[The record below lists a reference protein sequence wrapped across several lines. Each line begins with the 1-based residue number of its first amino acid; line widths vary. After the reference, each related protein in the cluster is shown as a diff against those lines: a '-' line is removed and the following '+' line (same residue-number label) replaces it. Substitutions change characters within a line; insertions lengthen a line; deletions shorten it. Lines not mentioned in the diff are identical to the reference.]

1 MALYLRKILPI
12 LIALALL
19 STFVFFHT
27 SEDPN
32 QIPGGLAP
40 PEKKTRDTVEA
51 AATLHGHLRSLVEAR
66 ATPPPYQAQSFN
78 LSPLNLQP
86 AVPNSTESGNPAP
99 TRLAIPTPNEEPAG
113 EELPG
118 SVQEAFSAPV
128 APSSPLKA
136 SNNTASKTESIPD
149 SAPAPLL
156 SEPIL
161 AEPVIVPP
169 VPLEVAANAALH
181 SEAAKPVPTDPDAEL
196 RAQEEQS
203 LERLR
208 DGEEW
213 QLSSDRKHVN
223 SILMEGAA
231 YQSAWHESTLREK
244 AARQLSEG
252 VAAAGLSNVL
262 RSGVLND
269 TWPGAKH
276 LLEHSTTKAWFTAVD
291 TLFDQSSPFLFIE
304 LGCFSER
311 SLLAARVANAY
322 PRASVLALHVCNQQR
337 GDIGA
342 LLRTADELN
351 LVNLFV
357 AERPL
362 AASMLEDLRGAQQA
376 HRHSHCNLG
385 VVSDLS
391 SAAAAGNL
399 PYETEA
405 LVAGM
410 LTLCSQTVLP
420 PDLPNERPFSFWSS
434 VDELTSRAARRL
446 PAYLVT
452 VKNAAKTGHSTSST
466 SSAITSTAYS
476 SSYKTTSSSSSYR
489 VVSTSIRGV
498 NASVDARSMSG
509 LSVPFLL
516 AAGLVAPQ
524 RFALMRRLVARADSE
539 EDAAPVVFGSS
550 LVTLT
555 QAANLSALATP
566 FPGQTWT
573 PAPNASTSLL
583 SSPRRRLLGLL
594 WKDRPM
600 LEPATP
606 EPDEDAHSD
615 DDEGSRVGSFLTS
628 DQEAEQSA
636 LAAAEEP
643 PMLATWPGLETE
655 LETMAFSSVLVLG
668 SEMGLVGT
676 KISTAHSSST
686 VVSVRTGV
694 SHASAHLRLLELMR
708 VRNHLHC
715 VSDLKPATLAA
726 LLASEDP
733 FGVAV
738 VGGSILTQL
747 MVHAHDEEDG
757 SCDWNAF
764 EVMLGSSLNTA
775 VTSFLVLPRL
785 RTLASALDLVLPHCA
800 PSFHERYMVPPPV
813 ESDKADEVP
822 ASAGTSPE
830 GRLLARALASVGSG
844 TVRVRRVRY
853 GTKGALLLRLERVS
867 GVASV
872 QSGVS
877 LYTLLHLGLVPTLKA
892 ELFRSFLAL
901 PLFRFGSL
909 PALVPWKIR
918 FNAKDALARLSV
930 YVAPGASEYK
940 GAQGR
945 ELLSSIGRTSAAA
958 ERDAAAAKWA
968 TMRGELERQPA
979 EHQNGDFS
987 LLEYGSGRGA
997 LSMAIAARY
1006 PNATVLSLEA
1016 QGNLADA
1023 HLETLTQRNLAN
1035 NIVASPSEDYTAIA
1049 DKFSA
1054 SPEFFRYLIYS
1065 PSLLD
1070 LTDSKMLASLFTTAL
1085 TSFYALPSD
1094 KHLSLALSI
1103 FYPLGTGSADSH
1115 LGTLPGPAYTPD
1127 KSLAEAAYSLISHP
1141 TKPYLDLDMA
1151 LLRRLSEK
1159 ASLSVAVRRLAPPLG
1174 VAGLPLVRLDILNM
1188 TRHVHHHFD
1197 YIKDGHTRTYTMT
1210 VAVNAS
1216 ATADAEAILKARLAS
1231 EHTSSSPSN
1240 QMGFWAAPLKNVAD
1254 NGARFL
1260 TTAAN
1265 SGGVRGSSSGLRS
1278 WKIPLGHHL
1287 NGGSLVSVS
1296 MSRDKSTHV
1305 IPYNTIKSVTLIA
1318 VLRLGLLKGLKE
1330 RAYRLFVKLPLFED
1344 MAPWNIVFEGAQLKY
1359 IDYDTRDKTFDGEV
1373 VRTYQV
1379 LSALMNY
1386 KRTVSD
1392 FSKCGSKV
1400 GNPYNFPFLSEC
1412 VKSAAFSG
1420 PCDDPAAP
1428 VPCGD
1433 GQCHS
1438 DYVSCLRAVVEGDEA
1453 TEGRHPSTP
1462 VEAAAPSQGRLI
1474 WDLGSK

>member
-1 MALYLRKILPI
+1 M
-12 LIALALL
+12 
-19 STFVFFHT
+19 
-27 SEDPN
+27 
-32 QIPGGLAP
+32 
-40 PEKKTRDTVEA
+40 
-51 AATLHGHLRSLVEAR
+51 
-66 ATPPPYQAQSFN
+66 
-78 LSPLNLQP
+78 
-86 AVPNSTESGNPAP
+86 
-99 TRLAIPTPNEEPAG
+99 
-113 EELPG
+113 
-118 SVQEAFSAPV
+118 
-128 APSSPLKA
+128 
-136 SNNTASKTESIPD
+136 
-149 SAPAPLL
+149 
-156 SEPIL
+156 
-161 AEPVIVPP
+161 
-169 VPLEVAANAALH
+169 
-181 SEAAKPVPTDPDAEL
+181 
-196 RAQEEQS
+196 
-203 LERLR
+203 
-208 DGEEW
+208 
-213 QLSSDRKHVN
+213 
-223 SILMEGAA
+223 
-231 YQSAWHESTLREK
+231 
-244 AARQLSEG
+244 SEG
-252 VAAAGLSNVL
+252 DAAVGLSNVL

-269 TWPGAKH
+269 TWPGARH
-276 LLEHSTTKAWFTAVD
+276 LLEHSTTKTWFTAID
-291 TLFDQSSPFLFIE
+291 ALLDKSSPFLFIE

-311 SLLAARVANAY
+311 SLLSASVANAF
-322 PRASVLALHVCNQQR
+322 PRATVLALHVCNKQR
-337 GDIGA
+337 GDVGA
-342 LLRTADELN
+342 LLRTVDELN
-351 LVNLFV
+351 LENLFV

-376 HRHSHCNLG
+376 HHHSHCDLG

-391 SAAAAGNL
+391 STAAAGNL

-405 LVAGM
+405 LVAGV

-434 VDELTSRAARRL
+434 IDELTSHAARRL
-446 PAYLVT
+446 PAYHVT
-452 VKNAAKTGHSTSST
+452 VKNGAKAGHYHTSST
-466 SSAITSTAYS
+466 GTTSTTYSATTTSAYS
-476 SSYKTTSSSSSYR
+476 SPYKTTISSSASYR

-498 NASVDARSMSG
+498 NASGSAQSVSV

-524 RFALMRRLVARADSE
+524 RFALLRRLVARVDSE
-539 EDAAPVVFGSS
+539 KDAAPVVFGSS
-550 LVTLT
+550 LVTHT

-573 PAPNASTSLL
+573 PAPNVTS
-583 SSPRRRLLGLL
+583 SSSRRQLLGLL

-606 EPDEDAHSD
+606 DAEEDVHSD
-615 DDEGSRVGSFLTS
+615 DNKGRRVGSFLTA

-676 KISTAHSSST
+676 KVSAAHPLST
-686 VVSVRTGV
+686 VVSVRTAM
-694 SHASAHLRLLELMR
+694 SHTSAHLRLLELMR

-726 LLASEDP
+726 LLAPGDP
-733 FGVAV
+733 FDVAV
-738 VGGSILTQL
+738 LGGSILTQL
-747 MVHAHDEEDG
+747 MMHSHDEEDG

-764 EVMLGSSLNTA
+764 EVMLGASLNTA
-775 VTSFLVLPRL
+775 VTSFLVLPKL
-785 RTLASALDLVLPHCA
+785 RSLASALDLVLPHCA
-800 PSFHERYMVPPPV
+800 QSFRERYMTPPS
-813 ESDKADEVP
+813 EQGD
-822 ASAGTSPE
+822 GTEGLSTAETSSPE
-830 GRLLARALASVGSG
+830 GRLLARALTSVGSG
-844 TVRVRRVRY
+844 AVRARRIRY
-853 GTKGALLLRLERVS
+853 GAKDTSLLLRVERVS

-877 LYTLLHLGLVPTLKA
+877 LYALLHLGIVPALKA

-940 GAQGR
+940 GVQGR
-945 ELLSSIGRTSAAA
+945 ELFSSIGRTSAAA

-968 TMRGELERQPA
+968 TMRGELEQQPA

-1016 QGNLADA
+1016 QGNLAEG

-1035 NIVASPSEDYTAIA
+1035 NIVANPAEDYTAIA

-1070 LTDSKMLASLFTTAL
+1070 LADSKTLASLFTTAL

-1115 LGTLPGPAYTPD
+1115 SGTLLGPTYAPD
-1127 KSLAEAAYSLISHP
+1127 KSSAEAAYSLISHP
-1141 TKPYLDLDMA
+1141 MKPYLDLDLA

-1159 ASLSVAVRRLAPPLG
+1159 ATLSVAVRRLAPPLG
-1174 VAGLPLVRLDILNM
+1174 VAGLPLLRLDIVNM

-1210 VAVNAS
+1210 VAVNAT
-1216 ATADAEAILKARLAS
+1216 ATADAEAVLRAPLAPS
-1231 EHTSSSPSN
+1231 EHRSLSN
-1240 QMGFWAAPLKNVAD
+1240 QVGFWAAPLKNVAD

-1260 TTAAN
+1260 TSAAN
-1265 SGGVRGSSSGLRS
+1265 SGGVRGGSGVKS
-1278 WKIPLGHHL
+1278 WSVPLGHHL

-1296 MSRDKSTHV
+1296 MLRDKSTHV

-1359 IDYDTRDKTFDGEV
+1359 IDYDTRDKTFDSEV

-1412 VKSAAFSG
+1412 VKSSAFSG
-1420 PCDDPAAP
+1420 PCEDPAAP

-1438 DYVSCLRAVVEGDEA
+1438 DYISCLRAVVEGDEA
-1453 TEGRHPSTP
+1453 TEARRPSAP
-1462 VEAAAPSQGRLI
+1462 IEAAAPSQGRLI
-1474 WDLGSK
+1474 WDLGST